1 ALENRTNTAKRKR
14 IEDVVLR
21 VVDGPT
27 LVGLK
32 QQAQL
37 QTVVAVSGLHE
48 EAILPAGDK
57 RRRSGSTLAV
67 RKGRP
72 PRDVYRDDGGDYYR
86 IPERDHFELLLN
98 QCVRPG

>member
-14 IEDVVLR
+14 IEEVVLR
-21 VVDGPT
+21 VVDGPP

-37 QTVVAVSGLHE
+37 QTVVAVSRLHE

-57 RRRSGSTLAV
+57 RRRSGNRLLRTCRRSRTLAV
-67 RKGRP
+67 RSGRT
-72 PRDVYRDDGGDYYR
+72 PRDAYRDDGGDDHH
-86 IPERDHFELLLN
+86 IPER
-98 QCVRPG
+98 